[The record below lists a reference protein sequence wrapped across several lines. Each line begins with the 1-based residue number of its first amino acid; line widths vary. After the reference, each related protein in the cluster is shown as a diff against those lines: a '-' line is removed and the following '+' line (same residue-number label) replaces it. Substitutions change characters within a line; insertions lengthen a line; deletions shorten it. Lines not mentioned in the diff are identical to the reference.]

1 MDEVSS
7 ECSSSPGSKTP
18 SLVARL
24 MGLDL
29 LPENSSPRTSLSS
42 PRPSSSSS
50 HATPSNPLSKL
61 SSHKIST
68 RSLPTTPRVST
79 ATRPSTE
86 VDYHHRLSLQTNKE
100 NRRKYDENTSEYAKQ
115 IAQQVRENISRRV
128 GVDITNT
135 LKRKEQRRDECL
147 VVLKPKRTSP
157 PSSAISDHGK
167 RILLGNLL

>member
-68 RSLPTTPRVST
+68 HSLPATPRIST
-79 ATRPSTE
+79 AARPSTE
-86 VDYHHRLSLQTNKE
+86 VDYHHRLSLQTTKE
-100 NRRKYDENTSEYAKQ
+100 NRRKYGESSTSEYAKQ

-128 GVDITNT
+128 GADITNT
-135 LKRKEQRRDECL
+135 MKRKEHRRDECL
-147 VVLKPKRTSP
+147 VVLKPKRQSP
-157 PSSAISDHGK
+157 PPSAINYFDDQGT
-167 RILLGNLL
+167 N